1 MRMRGALVLLTA
13 LLTFSGT
20 AAAAETA
27 AGTLRDAAR
36 AWLPVPRRMPRA
48 SNSATAS
55 GATGISRRAAAK
67 G

>member
-36 AWLPVPRRMPRA
+36 AWLPLP
-48 SNSATAS
+48 
-55 GATGISRRAAAK
+55 
-67 G
+67 